1 MKITNE
7 TIKEVP
13 KKEQELLKALLQDVE
28 EINKIAKNPIEI
40 IYQDWHNEYS
50 PERTDP
56 CPDYYGYYRILTNNN
71 ETIGEEMTI
80 NDLDNALM
88 IINETL
94 NYLSAFN

>member
-7 TIKEVP
+7 NVKEVS
-13 KKEQELLKALLQDVE
+13 KNEQELLKALLQDVE

-40 IYQDWHNEYS
+40 IYQDWHNKYS
-50 PERTDP
+50 PERVDP

-94 NYLSAFN
+94 NYL